1 MKNFKHLFTALLLM
15 CATMAF
21 AQEVFYSKDGIK
33 YKIDKETKQAKVVAD
48 KTKYSGDLVIHE
60 TIEFN
65 DVTYYVISIEEDA
78 FYNCSGLTS
87 ITIPNSVTSIE
98 NYAFSGCSGLKSITI
113 GNSVTS
119 IGSGAFKGCAGL
131 TNIIIPNSVTSIG
144 GSAFKECSSLTSIEI
159 PNSVTSIGDSAFK
172 ECSSLTSIEI
182 PNSVTSIGDNAF
194 EATAW
199 YDNQPDGIIY
209 VGKVL
214 HTYKGTMPKNTSI
227 VIKEG
232 TLNIGEYAFSGC
244 DGLTSITIPN
254 SVTSI
259 GEYAFNGCDGLTSIT
274 IPNSFTSIGER
285 AFYNCSGLKSITIPN
300 SVTSIEWDA
309 FALCSSLTNITIPNS
324 VTSIGQGVFWKCSG
338 LTSIE
343 IPNSVTSIGVSA
355 FEDCSALKSVTI
367 GNGVISIGQNA
378 FFRCNNLTSV
388 HISDI
393 SAWCNID
400 FNNYSANPLY
410 YAKNLYLNSELI
422 TDLVIPDDVTKI
434 KKSAFYYC
442 YKLKSVTIPNSIT
455 SIEQDAFAECSGL
468 TAVHISNLSAWCN
481 IDFNNY
487 SANPLYYAKNLYLN
501 GNLITDLV
509 IPNDITEI
517 KKLAFNHCSGL
528 TSVEIPNNITTIES
542 SVFSGCSEL
551 ERVTIGNS
559 VTSIGNNT
567 FGSCKKLTCITI
579 PNSVTSIGSG
589 AFKECSSLTSIEIP
603 NSVTSIESDAF
614 RYCSGLTNVTIGS
627 GIKKINEYSFANC
640 NNLADVYCLA
650 TTVPT
655 TNGYA
660 FSPQNI
666 TLHVPAEAINKYKA
680 TSPWSKFGTIVAFDG
695 EKCATP
701 VISYDNG
708 KLSISCKT
716 EGAEFTTTVIN
727 SYAKTYQTDTFDLAA
742 EYNIT
747 VYATA
752 TGYENS
758 ETVNAIL
765 CWIENGEN
773 DESNNVINIPATA
786 ALVTSSNGV
795 LTISCSLDGEKVAIY
810 TTDGTLI
817 ATATIENSFAAVATG
832 LSKGTV
838 AIVKIGE
845 KSVKVAVN

>member
-60 TIEFN
+60 TIELN

-98 NYAFSGCSGLKSITI
+98 NCAFWECSGLTSIEI
-113 GNSVTS
+113 PNSVTS
-119 IGSGAFKGCAGL
+119 IGVSAFKGCAGL

-144 GSAFKECSSLTSIEI
+144 SG
-159 PNSVTSIGDSAFK
+159 AFK

-259 GEYAFNGCDGLTSIT
+259 GERAFNGCSGLTSIT
-274 IPNSFTSIGER
+274 IPNSFTSIGEG

-309 FALCSSLTNITIPNS
+309 FARCSSLTNITIPNS
-324 VTSIGQGVFWKCSG
+324 VTSIGQGAFWECSG

-343 IPNSVTSIGVSA
+343 IPNSVTSIGEYA

-367 GNGVISIGQNA
+367 GNGVISIGSGA

-400 FNNYSANPLY
+400 FYNNEDNPLY

-559 VTSIGNNT
+559 VTSIGNNA

-579 PNSVTSIGSG
+579 PNSVTSIGEYVFQKCDSLTNVTIGNSVTSIGSG

-603 NSVTSIESDAF
+603 NSVTSIERDAF

-627 GIKKINEYSFANC
+627 GIKKINEYSFASC

-660 FSPQNI
+660 FSPQNT

-680 TSPWSKFGTIVAFDG
+680 TSPWSKFGAIVAFDG

-786 ALVTSSNGV
+786 VLITSSNGV
-795 LTISCSLDGEKVAIY
+795 LTISCPLDGEKVAIY

-832 LSKGTV
+832 MSKGTV